1 MGLSVVLYSVV
12 KCSIMECS
20 AVVAPVLEAGSLAL
34 GPRDTGSDPTLTTRS
49 HCQLLEL
56 GLGAGG
62 ETGEG
67 ARVGE
72 GTKKEDI

>member
-1 MGLSVVLYSVV
+1 M
-12 KCSIMECS
+12 CSIVECS
-20 AVVAPVLEAGSLAL
+20 AVASPVLKAGPLAL
-34 GPRDTGSDPTLTTRS
+34 GPRDTGSDPALTARS